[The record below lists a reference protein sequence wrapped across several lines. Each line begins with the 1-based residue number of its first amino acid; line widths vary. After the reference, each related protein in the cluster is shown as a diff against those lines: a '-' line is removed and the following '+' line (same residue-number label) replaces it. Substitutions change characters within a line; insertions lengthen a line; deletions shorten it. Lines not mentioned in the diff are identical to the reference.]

1 MSLEII
7 FKAMQAA
14 STKLRKTTKNADG
27 LAFWSKYKG
36 ELSKYD
42 SIKVDWCVK
51 GPSKKEVDKIML
63 LPEHVIDGYGKQ
75 HTNEFN
81 HFIIQAVRLPRTE
94 AANIRK
100 IIQVGLNIGQYI
112 GSGGTKK
119 KWMTINNYL
128 SKTEIKRINTQHKDI
143 LDSLIKTLFPKL

>member
-1 MSLEII
+1 MGIEI
-7 FKAMQAA
+7 FP
-14 STKLRKTTKNADG
+14 LVVG
-27 LAFWSKYKG
+27 
-36 ELSKYD
+36 YD
-42 SIKVDWCVK
+42 SAKLCSFYSAK
-51 GPSKKEVDKIML
+51 KCRPNGPARRGGPSKKEVDKIML
-63 LPEHVIDGYGKQ
+63 LPPQTLVEIDGYGKQ

-94 AANIRK
+94 GANIRK

-119 KWMTINNYL
+119 KWMTINTAARGPIC
-128 SKTEIKRINTQHKDI
+128 SNTQHKDI